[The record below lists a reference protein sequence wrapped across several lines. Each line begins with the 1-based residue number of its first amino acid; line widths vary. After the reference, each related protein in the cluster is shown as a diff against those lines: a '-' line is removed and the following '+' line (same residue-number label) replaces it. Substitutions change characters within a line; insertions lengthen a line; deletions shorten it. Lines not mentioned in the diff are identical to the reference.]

1 MYRYKDNPLVA
12 GMDLR
17 NEPRIA
23 HGIINLWGG
32 NDTKP
37 DYASAMEK
45 AGNIIKQEQIKEEQ
59 SFNFISLHTRISY
72 LIA

>member
-32 NDTKP
+32 NDTKT

-45 AGNIIKQEQIKEEQ
+45 AGNMILEVNPNVLIIIEVIKTTT
-59 SFNFISLHTRISY
+59 NI
-72 LIA
+72 